1 MNAISIKSK
10 KEIEIMREGGRILAE
25 VLQRVSEQVK
35 AGTSAV
41 DLDKLAR
48 ELIFSSGGRPSFLN
62 YKPGGSDEGYPA
74 ALCVSVNDEI
84 VHGLPTKEKILREGD
99 LVKLDLGVEYK
110 KLHTDATVM
119 VAVGKISPVAEKI
132 MRVTKECLE
141 IGIEK
146 IKPGASLNE
155 YALAVEDHA
164 RENEFE
170 IVRDLVGHGVGH
182 AVHEPPQVFNYADRR
197 MKNIILQ
204 EGMTLALE
212 PMVNEGGFDII
223 LAPDNW
229 TYKTRDGKLNG
240 HWEHTI
246 VVTKGGC
253 EVLTKI

>member
-1 MNAISIKSK
+1 
-10 KEIEIMREGGRILAE
+10 MREGGRILAS
-25 VLQRVSEQVK
+25 VLQRVSETVK
-35 AGTSAV
+35 TGTSVANF
-41 DLDKLAR
+41 DKLAR
-48 ELIFSSGGRPSFLN
+48 ELIFSSGAIPSFLN
-62 YKPGGSDEGYPA
+62 YKPGGSGEGYPA

-84 VHGLPTKEKILREGD
+84 VHGLPTKDKIISEGD
-99 LVKLDLGVEYK
+99 IVKLDLGVEYK

-119 VAVGKISPVAEKI
+119 VGVGKISEAAEKI

-141 IGIEK
+141 LGIRK

-170 IVRDLVGHGVGH
+170 VVRDLVGHGVGH

-197 MKNIILQ
+197 MKEIILQ

-212 PMVNEGGFDII
+212 PMVNEGSFEIV
-223 LAPDNW
+223 LAPDGW

-240 HWEHTI
+240 HWEHT
-246 VVTKGGC
+246 VAVTKNGC
-253 EVLTKI
+253 EILTKI

>member
-1 MNAISIKSK
+1 MITIKSK
-10 KEIEIMREGGRILAE
+10 EEIEIMRQGGRILAS
-25 VLQRVSEQVK
+25 VLQKVSENVK
-35 AGTSAV
+35 IGTSAA

-48 ELIFSSGGRPSFLN
+48 ELIFSSGARPSFLN
-62 YKPGGSDEGYPA
+62 YKPGGAGEGYPA

-84 VHGLPTKEKILREGD
+84 VHGLPLKDKILREGD
-99 LVKLDLGVEYK
+99 IVKLDLGVEYK

-119 VAVGKISPVAEKI
+119 VGVGKISTVAEKI

-141 IGIEK
+141 LGIKK

-170 IVRDLVGHGVGH
+170 IVRDLVGHGVGYT
-182 AVHEPPQVFNYADRR
+182 VHEPPQVFNYADRR
-197 MKNIILQ
+197 MKEIILQ

-212 PMVNEGGFDII
+212 PMVNEGSFEIVLVEDG
-223 LAPDNW
+223 W

-240 HWEHTI
+240 HWEHT
-246 VVTKGGC
+246 VAVTKSGC
-253 EVLTKI
+253 EVLTK

>member
-1 MNAISIKSK
+1 
-10 KEIEIMREGGRILAE
+10 MREGGRILAG
-25 VLQRVSEQVK
+25 VLQRVSETVK
-35 AGTSAV
+35 AGTSAAN
-41 DLDKLAR
+41 LDKLAR
-48 ELIFSSGGRPSFLN
+48 ELIFSSGGRPSFLD
-62 YKPGGSDEGYPA
+62 YKPGGSGEGYPA

-84 VHGLPTKEKILREGD
+84 VHGLPLEDKIISEGD

-119 VAVGKISPVAEKI
+119 VGVGKISSLAEKI

-141 IGIEK
+141 LGIKE
-146 IKPGASLNE
+146 IKPGVSLNN

-197 MKNIILQ
+197 MKEIILQ

-212 PMVNEGGFDII
+212 PMVNEGSFEIV
-223 LAPDNW
+223 LAKDGW

-240 HWEHTI
+240 HWEHT
-246 VVTKGGC
+246 VAVTKNGC

>member
-1 MNAISIKSK
+1 MSAISIKSK
-10 KEIEIMREGGRILAE
+10 QEIEIMRAGGRILAD
-25 VLQRVSEQVK
+25 VLQKVSERVL
-35 AGTSAV
+35 AGTSAA

-62 YKPGGSDEGYPA
+62 YKPGGAGVGYPA

-84 VHGLPTKEKILREGD
+84 VHGLPTKDKIISEGD
-99 LVKLDLGVEYK
+99 IVKLDLGVEYK

-119 VAVGKISPVAEKI
+119 VGVGKISEVAEKI

-141 IGIEK
+141 LGIEK

-155 YALAVEDHA
+155 YALAVEEHA
-164 RENEFE
+164 LRNEFE

-182 AVHEPPQVFNYADRR
+182 SVHEPPQVFNYADRR
-197 MKNIILQ
+197 MKEIILQ

-212 PMVNEGGFDII
+212 PMVNEGGFEIV
-223 LAPDNW
+223 LAPDGW

-246 VVTKGGC
+246 VVTRKGC
-253 EVLTKI
+253 EILTSL

>member
-1 MNAISIKSK
+1 MSAISIKSK
-10 KEIEIMREGGRILAE
+10 EEIEIMRENGRILAS
-25 VLQRVSEQVK
+25 VLQRVSETVK
-35 AGTSAV
+35 VGTSAEE
-41 DLDKLAR
+41 LDKLAR

-62 YKPGGSDEGYPA
+62 YKPGGAGVGYPA

-84 VHGLPTKEKILREGD
+84 VHGLPTKDKIISEGD
-99 LVKLDLGVEYK
+99 IVKLDLGVEYK

-119 VAVGKISPVAEKI
+119 VGVGKISSLAEKI

-141 IGIEK
+141 LGIEK
-146 IKPGASLNE
+146 IRPGASLND

-182 AVHEPPQVFNYADRR
+182 VVHEPPQVFNYADRR
-197 MKNIILQ
+197 MKEIILK

-212 PMVNEGGFDII
+212 PMVNEGTFEIVLSKDG
-223 LAPDNW
+223 W

-240 HWEHTI
+240 HWEHT
-246 VVTKGGC
+246 VAVTKDGC
-253 EVLTKI
+253 EVLTRV

>member
-1 MNAISIKSK
+1 MISVKSK
-10 KEIEIMREGGRILAE
+10 EEIEIMRAGGRILAS
-25 VLQRVSEQVK
+25 VLQRVSEKVHP
-35 AGTSAV
+35 GVSAK

-48 ELIFSSGGRPSFLN
+48 ELVFSSGGQPSFLN
-62 YKPGGSDEGYPA
+62 YKPGGAGEGYPA

-84 VHGLPTKEKILREGD
+84 VHGLPTKDKVISEGD

-110 KLHTDATVM
+110 KMHTDATVM
-119 VAVGKISPVAEKI
+119 VGVGKISPVAEKI

-141 IGIEK
+141 LGIKK

-182 AVHEPPQVFNYADRR
+182 SVHEPPQVFNYADRR
-197 MKNIILQ
+197 MKEIVLQ

-212 PMVNEGGFDII
+212 PMVNERGFEIV
-223 LAPDNW
+223 LAKDGW

-246 VVTKGGC
+246 AVTKHGC